1 MLLLLVSKRKAK
13 PCNICQRY
21 WNKNCRAYIMN
32 ILTHLHGRRLDTHL
46 HRVWID
52 EANRLATF
60 PLWNLS
66 GQLVGYQ
73 QYRPHAS
80 KEAKND
86 PREGRYFT
94 RLKENKV
101 GVWGLESFNLSP
113 TLFICEG
120 IFDAA
125 RISAIGYAALAT
137 LSNDIA
143 KPTASWLR
151 VIRSSRR
158 VVAICD
164 SDTSGRRLS
173 KHASTSHVVSG
184 YKDLGEAPESYV
196 QNIVKEYSK

>member
-1 MLLLLVSKRKAK
+1 
-13 PCNICQRY
+13 
-21 WNKNCRAYIMN
+21 MN
-32 ILTHLHGRRLDTHL
+32 VIQHLRDRRLDIHL

-52 EANRLATF
+52 EANSLATF
-60 PLWNLS
+60 PIWNLS

-73 QYRPHAS
+73 QYRPHAN

-125 RISAIGYAALAT
+125 RISVLGHAALAL
-137 LSNDIA
+137 LSYNIS
-143 KPTASWLR
+143 KPTASWLKIVRSNRR
-151 VIRSSRR
+151 VI
-158 VVAICD
+158 AICD
-164 SDTSGRRLS
+164 ADDSGRLFS
-173 KHASTSHVVSG
+173 KYGTTSHIVSG
-184 YKDLGEAPESYV
+184 YKDLGEASESYV

>member
-1 MLLLLVSKRKAK
+1 
-13 PCNICQRY
+13 
-21 WNKNCRAYIMN
+21 MN
-32 ILTHLHGRRLDTHL
+32 ILEHLHSRRLDVNL

-52 EANRLATF
+52 NDNCLATF

-73 QYRPHAS
+73 QYRPQAD
-80 KEAKND
+80 KTAKND

-125 RISAIGYAALAT
+125 RISAIGHAAVAT

-143 KPTASWLR
+143 NTTASWLR
-151 VIRSSRR
+151 VIRYSRR
-158 VVAICD
+158 VIAICD
-164 SDTSGRRLS
+164 SDPSGRRLS
-173 KHASTSHVVSG
+173 KHACTSHVVSG

-196 QNIVKEYSK
+196 QEVIKEYSE

>member
-1 MLLLLVSKRKAK
+1 
-13 PCNICQRY
+13 
-21 WNKNCRAYIMN
+21 MN
-32 ILTHLHGRRLDTHL
+32 ILEHLHARRLDTNL

-52 EANRLATF
+52 DDNCLATL

-73 QYRPHAS
+73 QYRPLAS

-125 RISAIGYAALAT
+125 RISALGHAALAL
-137 LSNDIA
+137 LSYNIS
-143 KPTASWLR
+143 KPTASWLGC
-151 VIRSSRR
+151 VRSCRR

-164 SDTSGRRLS
+164 ADDSGRRLA
-173 KHASTSHVVSG
+173 KYGTTSHVVSG
-184 YKDLGEAPESYV
+184 YKDLGDASESYV
-196 QNIVKEYSK
+196 QEVIKEYSK